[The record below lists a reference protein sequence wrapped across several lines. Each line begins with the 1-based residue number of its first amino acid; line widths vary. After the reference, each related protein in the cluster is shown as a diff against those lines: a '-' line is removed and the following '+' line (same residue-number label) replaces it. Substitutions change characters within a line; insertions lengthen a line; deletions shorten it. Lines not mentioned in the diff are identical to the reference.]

1 VEETAIGLVPSADG
15 IDTSGLDVSP
25 EAMSKLLDV
34 DPDEW
39 RAQLPQLREHLAKFG
54 DALPAELS
62 AQLEALEARLE
73 AGG

>member
-1 VEETAIGLVPSADG
+1 MA
-15 IDTSGLDVSP
+15 
-25 EAMSKLLDV
+25 KLLDV

-54 DALPAELS
+54 DALPDEIT
-62 AQLEALEARLE
+62 AQLDALEARLE

>member
-1 VEETAIGLVPSADG
+1 MA
-15 IDTSGLDVSP
+15 
-25 EAMSKLLDV
+25 KLLDV

-54 DALPAELS
+54 DALPDEMT